1 MIDFDL
7 ASELAVLVL
16 GKIDGAGGCTVGDA
30 LLMINFCDHFML
42 SAGKT
47 EQHLGQV
54 SEEDVRRDVAA
65 TTVLPEGYLLL
76 HTAES
81 RAKVQIFAQRV
92 YQDYSSGLPQPG
104 YLHVLIRLNVLNALA
119 QNAALLEFRFKG
131 LCFPE
136 LVSPFNQHG
145 PSSVHTFIPSQA
157 YPSWLQPT
165 ALQMT
170 VRHHPWIDLIP
181 IPRMRDNILC
191 ALEAGF
197 LDNKELGIDILGVED
212 IQGDTASLIIWGE
225 PWDPRGW
232 ELGPFMDYAEL
243 GEGAMAAVFVP
254 CSRL

>member
-1 MIDFDL
+1 MPQ
-7 ASELAVLVL
+7 
-16 GKIDGAGGCTVGDA
+16 
-30 LLMINFCDHFML
+30 LLEAQNPRDDWTGMIN
-42 SAGKT
+42 T
-47 EQHLGQV
+47 
-54 SEEDVRRDVAA
+54 SERRKRQNRLNQRAYRIRDVAA

-232 ELGPFMDYAEL
+232 EVSISFLRKWGWLIAGCPVVIEATNFWRHKR
-243 GEGAMAAVFVP
+243 GEKDLDFEVVSKLVGI
-254 CSRL
+254 